1 MVSEGQQTQF
11 DAEADGH
18 SPDER
23 RFVAAFAL
31 QRCAAAF
38 SRVSEKGRMRSCVTL
53 RRFCL
58 FNQQERFMSMVSISS
73 SPVSADTIP
82 LAPLPDVIAAIRAGQ
97 PVLVLDDADR
107 ENEADLVGAAQLV
120 TPAVMA
126 MMIREGSGIV
136 CLCIKPDKASELR
149 LRPMVEVNRC
159 RFATAFTQS
168 IEAAHG
174 VTTGVSAADRV
185 QTIQCALR
193 SRLEQCEIVSPGHVF
208 PLVARA
214 GGTLERDGHTEAAV
228 DLPMLAGLAPAGV
241 LCELMNADGSMAK
254 GAQVAAFA
262 QRHGLLCTSVAAVK
276 QYRQA
281 QGA

>member
-1 MVSEGQQTQF
+1 
-11 DAEADGH
+11 
-18 SPDER
+18 
-23 RFVAAFAL
+23 
-31 QRCAAAF
+31 
-38 SRVSEKGRMRSCVTL
+38 MRSCVTL
-53 RRFCL
+53 KRFCL
-58 FNQQERFMSMVSISS
+58 SNQQERFMSMVSIPSF
-73 SPVSADTIP
+73 PVSADTIP
-82 LAPLPDVIAAIRAGQ
+82 LASVPDVIEAIRSGH
-97 PVLVLDDADR
+97 PVLVLDDAQR
-107 ENEADLVGAAQLV
+107 ENEADLVCAAQPI

-126 MMIREGSGIV
+126 LMIREGSGIV
-136 CLCIKPDKASELR
+136 CLCIKPDKADELR
-149 LRPMVEVNRC
+149 LRPMVEVNRS
-159 RFATAFTQS
+159 RYATAFTQS

-193 SRLEQCEIVSPGHVF
+193 STLEHNEIVSPGHVF

-262 QRHGLLCTSVAAVK
+262 LRHGLLCTTVDAVR
-276 QYRQA
+276 QYRQSQA
-281 QGA
+281 A